1 MSNRLMVIGSG
12 ASTVIDR
19 VYEEVKSNLTAGL
32 SAQTLQLEG
41 VDSIGNA
48 GSDSL
53 QFRDVADDVTATS
66 VVQDPEAASAEE
78 AVSLRSSGEG
88 IVLVKA
94 LSEVLVP
101 SFDLLGWNLTVAADS
116 GLSVLY
122 ALDASGMSADLI
134 RVDVESFLS
143 RATKHHAT
151 IAGVVLTG
159 ARGVQ
164 VEASVPVLSS
174 PISLEDVT
182 ALLATEPSAVTP
194 IAFKADL
201 LARAGANRKRIVLP
215 EGDEPRI
222 LKATEELLAQGVA
235 DIVLI
240 GDPDSV
246 RAKAMQAGASID
258 GARIV
263 STSDPKLAPKYAE
276 ELAKIRASK
285 GMTLEQ
291 AAELVAQPTYF
302 ATMMVQMG
310 DADGMVSGATHTTA
324 DTIRPAFQII
334 KTAPGAGMVSSAF
347 LMLMADRVLVMAD
360 CAVVVAPTS
369 DQLAQIAISSA
380 NTARQF
386 GIEPKVA
393 LLSYSTGTSGMGPS
407 VDMVTGAVK
416 KVREDAPS
424 LAVEGPIQY
433 DAAVD
438 PTVGKQK
445 APDSN
450 VAGQANVLVFPS
462 LDAGNIAYKA
472 VQRSSGAVAVGPIL
486 QGLNKPVNDL
496 SRGALVEDII
506 NTVAITAIQAE
517 GEK

>member
-12 ASTVIDR
+12 TSTVIDR
-19 VYEEVKSNLTAGL
+19 VYEEVKSNLTEGL
-32 SAQTLQLEG
+32 SAQTLQLEN
-41 VDSIGNA
+41 VDSTGNV

-53 QFRDVADDVTATS
+53 QLRDIADDVAATT
-66 VVQDPEAASAEE
+66 VLQNPGAASTEE
-78 AVSLRSSGEG
+78 AISLRSSGEG

-94 LSEVLVP
+94 LPEVPAP

-134 RVDVESFLS
+134 KADVESFLT
-143 RATKHHAT
+143 RAADNHAT
-151 IAGVVLTG
+151 VAGVVVAG
-159 ARGVQ
+159 VRGVQ
-164 VEASVPVLSS
+164 VEAAVPVLSS
-174 PISLEDVT
+174 PLSSADVT
-182 ALLATEPSAVTP
+182 ALLATKSTALTP
-194 IAFKADL
+194 VAFKANL
-201 LARAGANRKRIVLP
+201 LARAAANRRRIVLP
-215 EGDEPRI
+215 EGEEPRI

-235 DIVLI
+235 DIILV
-240 GDPDSV
+240 GDPESV
-246 RAKAMQAGASID
+246 RAKAAEAGASID
-258 GARIV
+258 GARIIP
-263 STSDPKLAPKYAE
+263 TSDPELAPKYAE

-334 KTAPGAGMVSSAF
+334 KTAPGAGMVSSVF

-386 GIEPKVA
+386 GIDPKVA

-407 VDMVTGAVK
+407 VDMVTSAVK
-416 KVREDAPS
+416 KVREDAPA

-445 APDSN
+445 APDSD
-450 VAGQANVLVFPS
+450 VAGQANVLIFPS
-462 LDAGNIAYKA
+462 LDAGNIGYKA

-506 NTVAITAIQAE
+506 NTVVITAIQAE

>member
-12 ASTVIDR
+12 SSTVIDR
-19 VYEEVKSNLTAGL
+19 VYEDAKSALTEGL
-32 SAQTLQLEG
+32 SAETLQLKN
-41 VDSIGNA
+41 VDDTGNV

-53 QFRDVADDVTATS
+53 QLRDVADDVPEAS
-66 VVQDPEAASAEE
+66 VVEDPQGASAQE
-78 AVSLRSSGEG
+78 AISLRSSSEG
-88 IVLVKA
+88 IVLVKGLA
-94 LSEVLVP
+94 DVPVP
-101 SFDLLGWNLTVAADS
+101 SFDLLGWNLTLAADA
-116 GLSVLY
+116 GLSVVY
-122 ALDASGMSADLI
+122 ALDGAGMSSDLVKSDI
-134 RVDVESFLS
+134 ELFLA
-143 RATKHHAT
+143 RAAKHHAT
-151 IAGVVLTG
+151 VAGVVLVG
-159 ARGVQ
+159 VRGTEV
-164 VEASVPVLSS
+164 SVDVPLVSS
-174 PISLEDVT
+174 PFTTEDV
-182 ALLATEPSAVTP
+182 AVLLSAQSTAVTP

-201 LARAGANRKRIVLP
+201 LARAAANRKRIVLP
-215 EGDEPRI
+215 EGEEPRV

-235 DIVLI
+235 DIILI
-240 GDPDSV
+240 GDPQTV
-246 RAKAMQAGASID
+246 KTKAAESGASIE
-258 GARIV
+258 GATVIP
-263 STSDPKLAPKYAE
+263 TSDQNLAPRYAE

-347 LMLMADRVLVMAD
+347 LMLMADEVLVMAD

-369 DQLAQIAISSA
+369 EQLAQIAISSA

-386 GIEPKVA
+386 GIDPKVA
-393 LLSYSTGTSGMGPS
+393 LLSYSTGSSGMGPS
-407 VDMVTGAVK
+407 VDMVTSAVK

-424 LAVEGPIQY
+424 LAIEGPIQY

-438 PTVGKQK
+438 MTVGKQK
-445 APDSN
+445 APDSD